1 MKLYRIEFYS
11 KVCNKWMSLT
21 SFSCMRKTYAEGAWA
36 MIRAHY
42 GENKEYRLV
51 VDKTGPVEIIDEW
64 NSPTVKVNCN

>member
-1 MKLYRIEFYS
+1 
-11 KVCNKWMSLT
+11 
-21 SFSCMRKTYAEGAWA
+21 MRKTYAEGAWA